1 MKRAIVAAA
10 ALWLVTSTP
19 GSAHSAGLDGLLMGL
34 NGLLTFPADPIMETI
49 FPPEDFEEFPGNEV
63 LGYPLGFVYGTGLG
77 AYRATTGLID
87 ILLTPL
93 WIVPELS
100 ATPRFDVIPFYD
112 LEEAL

>member
-1 MKRAIVAAA
+1 MKRAIVAMA
-10 ALWLVTSTP
+10 ALWIVAGTP
-19 GSAHSAGLDGLLMGL
+19 GSAQSAGLDGLLMGI
-34 NGLLTFPADPIMETI
+34 NGLLTFPADPIVDTI
-49 FPPEDFEEFPGNEV
+49 FPPEDFEELPGKAV

-77 AYRATTGLID
+77 LYRATTGVID

-93 WIVPELS
+93 WVVPELS